1 MVDFYRNGSI
11 SDDESGGVDQVASL
25 SHSPPSAGEG
35 GGDRMGSNGNFS
47 QDPWTR
53 YIPRVETERGD
64 VFQST

>member
-1 MVDFYRNGSI
+1 MIFIAMVRFLMMRAGELIKSP
-11 SDDESGGVDQVASL
+11 
-25 SHSPPSAGEG
+25 HSPIALQVSVG

>member
-1 MVDFYRNGSI
+1 MVRFLMMRAGELIKSP
-11 SDDESGGVDQVASL
+11 
-25 SHSPPSAGEG
+25 HSPIALQVPGRRG

-64 VFQST
+64 VFQ